1 MKIANTSI
9 DKSGFKPGAGLDV
22 RAKPF
27 SLQSGID
34 NRLEDIGRPELE
46 ISRLE
51 KKIIHNNRA
60 KNLEEKG
67 LTASEVLVRG
77 IDEDCREFIRFR
89 TSNRPDEA
97 PLQTDSLEGYKT
109 CCDSLVGDGLYSK
122 SCAKRAVQSLLD
134 KHALDEKIFCL
145 SSSQ

>member
-9 DKSGFKPGAGLDV
+9 NKSGFEPGTRFDV
-22 RAKPF
+22 RAEPL

-46 ISRLE
+46 ISRFE

-60 KNLEEKG
+60 KDLEKEG
-67 LTASEVLVRG
+67 LTASEILVRG
-77 IDEDCREFIRFR
+77 IDEDCREYVRFR

-97 PLQTDSLEGYKT
+97 PMQTDSVKGYKA
-109 CCDSLVGDGLYSK
+109 CGDALVGDGIYSK
-122 SCAKRAVQSLLD
+122 SCAKRAVQSLLNQ
-134 KHALDEKIFCL
+134 HAFDEKIICV
-145 SSSQ
+145 SSS